1 MSTHVGKE
9 AGSQRFGF
17 IRTRHSELKGPIQQ
31 LAQPAITPDKL
42 AHAGTVQIPLAFL
55 TFGSN
60 MPPPNS
66 LQRAKKKKKSQT
78 KDKPPQ
84 NQTKRHPPPNLCW
97 LGLLTWF

>member
-66 LQRAKKKKKSQT
+66 LQRAKKKKKNPKQKTNPPKT
-78 KDKPPQ
+78 KPNATHPQ
-84 NQTKRHPPPNLCW
+84 IYV
-97 LGLLTWF
+97 GLVY